1 MRLNR
6 AAAIPTCTQRD
17 WDLASSIIGL
27 SSVRRLKDYCQ
38 AFQGEINETTDG
50 KRGFISYSSADG
62 PLVTR
67 GSMICMYA
75 LREASQGEP
84 MYLCEQKYLR
94 GKPESLKACHHEVR
108 RVGWQES
115 SALNNFRRIIAAP
128 ISKGVY
134 CNHKINY
141 IPDSGSKLPLD
152 FVLALLNSA
161 ISDWFF
167 RLQSSNAAVSHYQVL
182 ELPAPTIDYDNEP
195 PRNCEYSTDSKQYAA
210 IAGRLCVA
218 MTERGVMPPWV
229 MQHVANFSREI
240 QKVESQRVLKAR
252 SERSRLAPESQCI
265 QDAIDRVLFRYFGLT
280 AEDGAYIHT
289 RLMEML

>member
-1 MRLNR
+1 
-6 AAAIPTCTQRD
+6 
-17 WDLASSIIGL
+17 
-27 SSVRRLKDYCQ
+27 
-38 AFQGEINETTDG
+38 
-50 KRGFISYSSADG
+50 
-62 PLVTR
+62 
-67 GSMICMYA
+67 MICMYA

-84 MYLCEQKYLR
+84 MYLSEQKYLK
-94 GKPESLKACHHEVR
+94 GKPDSVKACHHEIR

-141 IPDSGSKLPLD
+141 IPEAVRNSPSD
-152 FVLALLNSA
+152 FVLALLNSSF
-161 ISDWFF
+161 SDWFF
-167 RLQSSNAAVSHYQVL
+167 RLQSTNAAVSHYQVL

-280 AEDGAYIHT
+280 VEDGAYIHT